1 MKKIKKPSFVAII
14 PARANSLRIKN
25 KNIKILNGKPLIYWS
40 IKAALESKFIDDVY
54 VTSDSIKILKISKK
68 YSANT
73 LIIPKSLAGD
83 IVHADIAIKKA
94 YLKIKQNF
102 DYIVF
107 LQPTCPLRTSKNIDT
122 ASEIIL
128 KNKYDSL
135 LSVSPDTSFLWKKR
149 KNYYVPINYNFKKRP
164 RKQDVE
170 FYKENGAIYI
180 TRTKV
185 FIKNNNRLGGKIG
198 IYNMNKQ
205 ISIDIDNLND
215 FRKAEQLMKS
225 K

>member
-1 MKKIKKPSFVAII
+1 M
-14 PARANSLRIKN
+14 
-25 KNIKILNGKPLIYWS
+25 
-40 IKAALESKFIDDVY
+40 
-54 VTSDSIKILKISKK
+54 
-68 YSANT
+68 
-73 LIIPKSLAGD
+73 
-83 IVHADIAIKKA
+83 
-94 YLKIKQNF
+94 
-102 DYIVF
+102 
-107 LQPTCPLRTSKNIDT
+107 
-122 ASEIIL
+122 
-128 KNKYDSL
+128 
-135 LSVSPDTSFLWKKR
+135 SPDTSFLWKKR